1 VFHGNLWTVPVGGG
15 IGRIMKV
22 GTQPVNLVAQFYGN
36 AVHPANTP
44 DWTMATDFVPV
55 PQAVEGQETKMLE
68 KKLKQWSKCHS
79 RRGLPLRKRFGV
91 EWRLRQQADA
101 PHCEQG
107 VTLACD
113 QYFNAWY

>member
-1 VFHGNLWTVPVGGG
+1 MFHGNLWTVPVGGG

-22 GTQPVNLVAQFYGN
+22 GTQPVSLVAQFYGN

-79 RRGLPLRKRFGV
+79 RRGLPRAV
-91 EWRLRQQADA
+91 WRRVAIRGAGRCSAL
-101 PHCEQG
+101 
-107 VTLACD
+107 
-113 QYFNAWY
+113 

>member
-22 GTQPVNLVAQFYGN
+22 GTQPVSLVAQFYGN

-55 PQAVEGQETKMLE
+55 PQAVEDAGE
-68 KKLKQWSKCHS
+68 KA
-79 RRGLPLRKRFGV
+79 
-91 EWRLRQQADA
+91 EAM
-101 PHCEQG
+101 EQG
-107 VTLACD
+107 P
-113 QYFNAWY
+113 Q